1 MSKMYGHEISKN
13 GIQDPSGHP
22 YHSFP
27 NSANMGGVR
36 SIEDP
41 VARQD

>member
-1 MSKMYGHEISKN
+1 MSETYGPKINKRRV
-13 GIQDPSGHP
+13 QDPSGNP
-22 YHSFP
+22 SFP

-41 VARQD
+41 LTTFSC